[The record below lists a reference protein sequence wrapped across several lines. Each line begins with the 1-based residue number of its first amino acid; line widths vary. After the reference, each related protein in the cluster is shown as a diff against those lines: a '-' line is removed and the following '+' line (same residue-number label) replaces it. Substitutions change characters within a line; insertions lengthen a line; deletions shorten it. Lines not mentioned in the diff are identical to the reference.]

1 MVNKTSYYDADIK
14 AAIGIFKGF
23 VNSDEFKRIA
33 EDLHQVRIDNRSN
46 KQLNNIEDMKV
57 LTVDIREWLKDV
69 WFPRA
74 IETGLKY
81 FAFVVP
87 KDLVGSLSMKD
98 ANEEAQFI
106 PDMEIKYFD
115 NETSAREWLK
125 SKDS

>member
-1 MVNKTSYYDADIK
+1 MDSKTSYYDADTK

-23 VNSDEFKRIA
+23 IKSDEFKSIA
-33 EDLHQVRIDNRSN
+33 ENLHQIRIDNKSN

-57 LTVDIREWLKDV
+57 LTEDIRVWLKDV
-69 WFPRA
+69 WFPKA
-74 IETGLKY
+74 IETGLNY

-87 KDLVGSLSMKD
+87 KDIVGGLSMKE
-98 ANEEAQFI
+98 ANKEAQSV
-106 PDMEIKYFD
+106 PNMEIKYFD